1 MDPILS
7 RPDAAERFTCRPVPP
22 TRRVPGLEEDVRR
35 GLLVAPRSLPP
46 KYFYDERGSALFD
59 RICDTPEYYP
69 TRTEDALLAACA
81 DRVIAAARPDHIIEL
96 GSGASRKTRHLLTA
110 TVRAGLDGC
119 QYWPFDVCE
128 PMLRQAAVRLLNEY
142 PGLRVNALVGDYL
155 AGLDWLPCPPGRRL
169 FAFLGSTIGN
179 FEPAEAIAFMSD
191 LAAVMG
197 PGDSLLLGLD
207 RVKAPDVLEAAY
219 DDAEGVTAAFNL
231 NLLSVLNRA
240 LDADFDPG
248 AFAHRACYDA
258 ARRRIEMHLVS
269 RVAHTVCLGRMNERL
284 DFSRG
289 ESILTEISRKFT
301 PEDID
306 ALLDAAGLEP
316 VACYEP
322 DNAYFS
328 LVHARPVTGLS

>member
-1 MDPILS
+1 
-7 RPDAAERFTCRPVPP
+7 
-22 TRRVPGLEEDVRR
+22 
-35 GLLVAPRSLPP
+35 
-46 KYFYDERGSALFD
+46 
-59 RICDTPEYYP
+59 
-69 TRTEDALLAACA
+69 
-81 DRVIAAARPDHIIEL
+81 
-96 GSGASRKTRHLLTA
+96 
-110 TVRAGLDGC
+110 
-119 QYWPFDVCE
+119 
-128 PMLRQAAVRLLNEY
+128 
-142 PGLRVNALVGDYL
+142 
-155 AGLDWLPCPPGRRL
+155 PPGRRL

-191 LAAVMG
+191 LAAVMD

-248 AFAHRACYDA
+248 AFAHRARYDVG
-258 ARRRIEMHLVS
+258 RRRIEMHLVS
-269 RVAHTVCLGRMNERL
+269 RVEQSVRLGRMNERL

-306 ALLDAAGLEP
+306 ALLGAAGLEP
-316 VACYEP
+316 IACYEP
-322 DNAYFS
+322 DNGYFS